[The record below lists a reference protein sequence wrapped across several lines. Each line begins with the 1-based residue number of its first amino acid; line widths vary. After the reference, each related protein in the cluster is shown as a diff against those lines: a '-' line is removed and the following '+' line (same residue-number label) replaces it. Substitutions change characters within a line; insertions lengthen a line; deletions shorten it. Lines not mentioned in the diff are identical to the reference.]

1 MLRRKKKRLLSYF
14 IILLSVGMISACA
27 DNLKEL
33 FHPSDKAPVI
43 SPLATKLGF
52 SKERPLVMG
61 MNTSYAPLQYVD
73 DKGTP
78 SGYDVE
84 FTKILMNRMGIPY
97 TFSPN
102 IWDKMSPGI
111 IEGKYDVGMLVYSSY
126 RKDLTNYSHAVFR
139 MYYQI
144 VYRKKDYTDFDFRHL
159 KGKTIAYMKSRPIGL
174 MLKNAEANDVSIT
187 DLSEAFRD
195 LAAGKYDGL
204 ICYRFQAQY
213 NISTLHLEK
222 QLQTEELSLEPR
234 EYCYASHD
242 PRLINAINAELRR
255 MDEEGIIDEV
265 YGDNVLTQFGSIKVP
280 LWIWGVLM
288 LLTIIYLA
296 IYSINRHRYSKR
308 LQQAHQQLQSAYD
321 QMAEKNEQ
329 LQIANAR
336 AEESTRMKS
345 NFIKQISHEIRTPL
359 NILSGFTQILTSPG
373 IKLSEKDQSEAS
385 QQIIKSTDR
394 ITGLV
399 NKMLE
404 LSDISSQVVLAR
416 NDKTTPLKIAQQA
429 IKASGIGDADH
440 LSFVLQQEVGAE
452 CSFYTD
458 LRAAVRI
465 VELLLDNAIKFTRPS
480 EAYLSQNQEQQK
492 EQVTMTVGA
501 DGNTVCFTVDD
512 TGIGIPPE
520 EAEHI
525 FNEFV
530 QLDEYYNGTGVGL
543 TVARSLARR
552 LGGDVKLDTNCPNI
566 TRFIVTLAKK

>member
-1 MLRRKKKRLLSYF
+1 
-14 IILLSVGMISACA
+14 
-27 DNLKEL
+27 
-33 FHPSDKAPVI
+33 
-43 SPLATKLGF
+43 
-52 SKERPLVMG
+52 
-61 MNTSYAPLQYVD
+61 
-73 DKGTP
+73 
-78 SGYDVE
+78 
-84 FTKILMNRMGIPY
+84 
-97 TFSPN
+97 
-102 IWDKMSPGI
+102 
-111 IEGKYDVGMLVYSSY
+111 
-126 RKDLTNYSHAVFR
+126 
-139 MYYQI
+139 
-144 VYRKKDYTDFDFRHL
+144 
-159 KGKTIAYMKSRPIGL
+159 
-174 MLKNAEANDVSIT
+174 
-187 DLSEAFRD
+187 
-195 LAAGKYDGL
+195 
-204 ICYRFQAQY
+204 
-213 NISTLHLEK
+213 
-222 QLQTEELSLEPR
+222 
-234 EYCYASHD
+234 
-242 PRLINAINAELRR
+242 
-255 MDEEGIIDEV
+255 
-265 YGDNVLTQFGSIKVP
+265 
-280 LWIWGVLM
+280 
-288 LLTIIYLA
+288 
-296 IYSINRHRYSKR
+296 
-308 LQQAHQQLQSAYD
+308 
-321 QMAEKNEQ
+321 
-329 LQIANAR
+329 
-336 AEESTRMKS
+336 MKS

-552 LGGDVKLDTNCPNI
+552 LGGDVKLDTNCPDI

>member
-1 MLRRKKKRLLSYF
+1 M
-14 IILLSVGMISACA
+14 
-27 DNLKEL
+27 
-33 FHPSDKAPVI
+33 
-43 SPLATKLGF
+43 
-52 SKERPLVMG
+52 
-61 MNTSYAPLQYVD
+61 
-73 DKGTP
+73 
-78 SGYDVE
+78 
-84 FTKILMNRMGIPY
+84 
-97 TFSPN
+97 
-102 IWDKMSPGI
+102 
-111 IEGKYDVGMLVYSSY
+111 
-126 RKDLTNYSHAVFR
+126 
-139 MYYQI
+139 
-144 VYRKKDYTDFDFRHL
+144 
-159 KGKTIAYMKSRPIGL
+159 
-174 MLKNAEANDVSIT
+174 SIT
-187 DLSEAFRD
+187 DLSEAFHD
-195 LAAGKYDGL
+195 LAKGKYDGL

-242 PRLINAINAELRR
+242 PRLISAINAELRR

-308 LQQAHQQLQSAYD
+308 LQQAHQQLQQAYD

-336 AEESTRMKS
+336 AEESTRMKN

-359 NILSGFTQILTSPG
+359 NILSGFTQIITSPG
-373 IKLSEKDQSEAS
+373 IKLSEKDQADAS

-404 LSDISSQVVLAR
+404 LSDISSQIVLAR

-429 IKASGIGDADH
+429 ISASGIKQAAH
-440 LSFVLQQEVGAE
+440 LTFVLQQEVGAE

-458 LRAAVRI
+458 QRAAVRI

-480 EAYLSQNQEQQK
+480 EAYQSKDTEEK
-492 EQVTMTVGA
+492 EQVTMTVSSGS
-501 DGNTVCFTVDD
+501 NTVRFTVDD
-512 TGIGIPPE
+512 TGIGVPPE
-520 EAEHI
+520 EAERI